1 MNEPGS
7 SSGAPRGRASTSNPR
22 PRFER
27 LEIESLEPA
36 AEKVATEFLR
46 DDSRTILSKNDSP
59 DVPFTYS
66 VNPYRGC
73 EHGCIYCYAR
83 PTHEYLGLSAGLDF
97 ETKIL
102 VKEKA
107 PELLRRE
114 FGLPRWTP
122 QIVALS
128 GVTDPY
134 QPIEKKLELTR
145 GCLAVLRDHRN
156 PVGVITKNRLVTRD
170 LDLLAELAGHG
181 AAAVTLSIT
190 TLDAELVRRMEPR
203 TSHPR
208 DRLRALTALREA
220 GVPCGVNIA
229 PVIPGLNDHEI
240 PAILDAAAAAGASF
254 ANYLLLRL
262 PGAVAPLFEG
272 WLEHHFPNRRS
283 KVMSRIRDVRRGRIN
298 DSRFGRRARGQGPYA
313 EQIRDLF
320 KKAAR
325 RSRLERHG
333 PELSTEAFRRP
344 GEQLE
349 LYEP

>member
-1 MNEPGS
+1 VNEPGAS
-7 SSGAPRGRASTSNPR
+7 GGAPRGRASTGNPKA
-22 PRFER
+22 RFER
-27 LEIESLEPA
+27 LEIESLEPPA
-36 AEKVATEFLR
+36 DKVETQFLR

-102 VKEKA
+102 VKENA

-114 FGLPRWTP
+114 LGRKGWEP

-134 QPIEKKLELTR
+134 QPVERRLELTR
-145 GCLAVLRDHRN
+145 GCLEVLLEYRN
-156 PVGVITKNRLVTRD
+156 PVGLITKNRLVTRD
-170 LDLLAELAGHG
+170 LDLLAELADHR
-181 AAAVTLSIT
+181 AVAVTLSIT
-190 TLDAELVRRMEPR
+190 TLDSELARRMEPR

-208 DRLRALTALREA
+208 DRLKALTALREA

-240 PAILDAAAAAGASF
+240 PAILDAAAAAGADH
-254 ANYLLLRL
+254 AGYLLLRL
-262 PGAVAPLFEG
+262 PGAVAELFEG
-272 WLEHHFPNRRS
+272 WLEHNFADRRS
-283 KVMSRIRDVRRGRIN
+283 KVMSRVRDVRRGRVN
-298 DSRFGRRARGQGPYA
+298 DTKFGRRTRGQGPYA
-313 EQIRDLF
+313 RQIRDLF
-320 KKAAR
+320 KNSTTRLGLAR
-325 RSRLERHG
+325 SAT
-333 PELSTEAFRRP
+333 ELSTEGFRKP
-344 GEQLE
+344 GDQLE
-349 LYEP
+349 LY